1 MICIKCGAEIPEG
14 SLYCNLC
21 GKKQVS
27 TVRKSRTHKRA
38 TGTGTI
44 TKDKR
49 YKNRPYIV
57 RAPSTS
63 SGMGRV
69 YIGAFA
75 DMKSAQAALEEYIR
89 NGRSKLYKATLS
101 DIYDLW
107 SAAHFE
113 TIKEDGVKLYT
124 YMWKRFEPIKD
135 IKMVDIKTAHFQQ
148 IVNGCT
154 SKSAAQTVRAMAS
167 MMCKYAMEN
176 DLITK
181 NYADFIKIP
190 KFERNEKLIF
200 TDEQIAVLWDHTNDK
215 RVQAI
220 LSMIYMGFRIG
231 ELLMIKPAD
240 VFFDDGYVVTGE
252 KTDAGKKRVI
262 PFPPMIP
269 EIKDFFESWC
279 KGVSEDRP
287 IWNMTSDQFRNT
299 VFYNCLLELGLI
311 DGEYKNNKYVFSGK
325 HLTPHSTRHTFGSL
339 SARAGMRPDS
349 LQKIIGHASYKV
361 TADIYIHK
369 NVDELKSAMSALKK
383 PADTLNDT
391 TKKCE

>member
-21 GKKQVS
+21 GKKQMS
-27 TVRKSRTHKRA
+27 TVRKIRTHKRA

-57 RAPSTS
+57 RGPATS

-89 NGRSKLYKATLS
+89 NGRSKLYKATLA

-113 TIKEDGVKLYT
+113 TIKKDGVKLYT

-135 IKMVDIKTAHFQQ
+135 IKMVDVKTAHFQQ

-154 SKSAAQTVRAMAS
+154 SKSAASTIRAMAS

-176 DLITK
+176 DLIVK
-181 NYADFIKIP
+181 NYADFIKMP
-190 KFERNEKLIF
+190 RFEKNEKMIF
-200 TDEQIAVLWDHTNDK
+200 SDEQIAVLWDHTEDK
-215 RVQAI
+215 RAQAI

-240 VFFDDGYVVTGE
+240 VFFEDGYIITGE

-269 EIKDFFESWC
+269 EIKDFFIRWC
-279 KGVSEDRP
+279 NGIPDDRP
-287 IWNMTSDQFRNT
+287 IWDMTSDQFRNN
-299 VFYNCLLELGLI
+299 VFYDCLLELGLI
-311 DGEYKNNKYVFSGK
+311 DGEYKNNKYKFSGK
-325 HLTPHSTRHTFGSL
+325 HLTPHSARHTFGSL

-349 LQKIIGHASYKV
+349 LQKIIGHANYNV
-361 TADIYIHK
+361 TAEIYIHK
-369 NVDELKSAMSALKK
+369 NVDELKAAMSALSK

>member
-1 MICIKCGAEIPEG
+1 MICIKCGVEIPED
-14 SLYCNLC
+14 SIFCNIC

-57 RAPSTS
+57 RGPATS

-69 YIGAFA
+69 YIGAFP

-89 NGRSKLYKATLS
+89 NGRSKLYKATLA

-124 YMWKRFEPIKD
+124 YMWKRFAPIKD
-135 IKMVDIKTAHFQQ
+135 IKMADIKTAHFQQ

-167 MMCKYAMEN
+167 MMCKYAIEN
-176 DLITK
+176 DLIIK
-181 NYADFIKIP
+181 NYADFIKMP
-190 KFERNEKLIF
+190 RFEKNEKLIF
-200 TDEQIAVLWDHTNDK
+200 TDEQISILWQHTEDK
-215 RVQAI
+215 RAQAI

-231 ELLMIKPAD
+231 ELLMITPAD
-240 VFFDDGYVVTGE
+240 INFDSGYLITGE

-262 PFPPMIP
+262 PFPPEIP
-269 EIKDFFESWC
+269 EIKAFFVEWC
-279 KGVSEDRP
+279 KGISEDRQ
-287 IWNMTSDQFRNT
+287 IWELTSDQFRNH
-299 VFYNCLLELGLI
+299 VFYDFLLDLGMI
-311 DGEYKNNKYVFSGK
+311 DGEYKDNKYVFNGK
-325 HLTPHSTRHTFGSL
+325 HLTPHSARHTFGSL

-383 PADTLNDT
+383 TADTLNHT
-391 TKKCE
+391 TKKSE